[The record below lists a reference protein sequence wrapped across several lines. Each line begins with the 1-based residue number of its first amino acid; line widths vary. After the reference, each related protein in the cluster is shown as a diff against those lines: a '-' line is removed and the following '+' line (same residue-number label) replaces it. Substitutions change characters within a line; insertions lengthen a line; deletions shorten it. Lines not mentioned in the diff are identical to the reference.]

1 MLGRELLLPE
11 QVETETMGGAL
22 LGGMACGLLRRE
34 DAAQWTQVRIRLTP
48 APIRKSEY
56 AGLQARFSADYSL
69 LEQLYTGGG
78 RSVHS

>member
-1 MLGRELLLPE
+1 MESGPDPLDP
-11 QVETETMGGAL
+11 
-22 LGGMACGLLRRE
+22 
-34 DAAQWTQVRIRLTP
+34 D
-48 APIRKSEY
+48 PIRKAEY